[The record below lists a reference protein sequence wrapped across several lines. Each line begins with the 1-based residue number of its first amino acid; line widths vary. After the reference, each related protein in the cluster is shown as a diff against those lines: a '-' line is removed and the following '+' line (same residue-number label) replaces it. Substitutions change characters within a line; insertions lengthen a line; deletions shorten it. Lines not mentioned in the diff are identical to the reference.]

1 MYQKLLTCYIEC
13 IIIRKKI
20 IIIIYLKGGF
30 CMVQPI
36 RDKQQI
42 EQMKTELKKNGTRDY
57 MLFFIG
63 INTGLRVG
71 DILKLKVQDV
81 KDRSHIS
88 IVEQK
93 TDKNKRFFI
102 NENLKKEIDEYINS
116 MKGDEYLFKSRKG
129 TNKPISRV
137 QAYRILNKA
146 AVVLNMCEIGTHTMR
161 KTFGFWHY
169 KQFKDVAIL
178 QDIFNHASQSVTLK
192 YIGITD
198 DMKDETIKKFSL

>member
-1 MYQKLLTCYIEC
+1 
-13 IIIRKKI
+13 
-20 IIIIYLKGGF
+20 
-30 CMVQPI
+30 MVQPI

-42 EQMKTELKKNGTRDY
+42 EKMKAELKKTGTRDY

-63 INTGLRVG
+63 INTGLRIG
-71 DILKLKVQDV
+71 DILELKVQDV
-81 KDRSHIS
+81 KDKSHIS

-93 TDKNKRFFI
+93 TGKNKRFFI
-102 NENLKKEIDEYINS
+102 NEKLKAEIDGYIDTMND
-116 MKGDEYLFKSRKG
+116 DEYLFKSRKG

-146 AVVLNMCEIGTHTMR
+146 AKVLNISEIGTHTMR

-169 KQFKDVAIL
+169 NQFKDVAIL

>member
-1 MYQKLLTCYIEC
+1 
-13 IIIRKKI
+13 
-20 IIIIYLKGGF
+20 
-30 CMVQPI
+30 MVQPI

-42 EQMKTELKKNGTRDY
+42 EQMKDELKKTGTRDY

-71 DILKLKVQDV
+71 DILELKVLDI
-81 KDRSHIS
+81 KDKSHIT

-93 TDKNKRFFI
+93 TGKNKRFFI
-102 NENLKKEIDEYINS
+102 NEKLKAAIDSYIYTMSN
-116 MKGDEYLFKSRKG
+116 ETYLFQSRKG

-146 AVVLNMCEIGTHTMR
+146 AKALHITEIGTHTMR

-169 KQFKDVAIL
+169 HQFSDIAIL
-178 QDIFNHASQSVTLK
+178 QDIFNHSSQSITLK

-198 DMKDETIKKFSL
+198 DIKDATIKNFSL

>member
-1 MYQKLLTCYIEC
+1 
-13 IIIRKKI
+13 
-20 IIIIYLKGGF
+20 
-30 CMVQPI
+30 MVQPI

-42 EQMKTELKKNGTRDY
+42 EQMKIELKKTGTRDY
-57 MLFFIG
+57 MLFIIG

-71 DILKLKVQDV
+71 DILELKVWDVQD
-81 KDRSHIS
+81 KTHIN

-93 TDKNKRFFI
+93 TGKKKRFFI
-102 NENLKKEIDEYINS
+102 NEKLKTEIDEYIYTMNA
-116 MKGDEYLFKSRKG
+116 DEYLFQSRKG

-146 AVVLNMCEIGTHTMR
+146 AKVLKLTEIGTHTMR

-169 KQFKDVAIL
+169 NQFKDVAIL
-178 QDIFNHASQSVTLK
+178 QDIFNHSSQSVTLK